1 MIFSIIVVFSTKL
14 TYLMTVI
21 LLFIIFIKKFRRI
34 LEALFFLVSGL
45 QDCILIDVLSI
56 LIYEWVCMCKVS
68 QPRLA
73 PSGQAIWLKSSEFKG
88 SKTGTI
94 GFLLLTGIV
103 LFNSKPIYQ
112 ITFSFFLPSLRFC
125 FVIHWA
131 ETAGSKYYNLIL
143 IYGVYT

>member
-112 ITFSFFLPSLRFC
+112 ITFSFFTKLEVLFCNSLSRDGRF
-125 FVIHWA
+125 
-131 ETAGSKYYNLIL
+131 KIL
-143 IYGVYT
+143 

>member
-1 MIFSIIVVFSTKL
+1 
-14 TYLMTVI
+14 MTVI

-68 QPRLA
+68 QPTLA
-73 PSGQAIWLKSSEFKG
+73 PKRPNHLIEFKG
-88 SKTGTI
+88 SKTGPI

-112 ITFSFFLPSLRFC
+112 ISIFLPSLRFC

-131 ETAGSKYYNLIL
+131 
-143 IYGVYT
+143 